1 LKKAQARQKTLY
13 DRNRRP
19 AEKFKV
25 GDLVLKK
32 KNATMVSFATAKWT
46 GHRRIIEVTNQE
58 ETAYR
63 LKRYSEGA
71 LRLTTANITQ
81 LKEFHGYKGRIL

>member
-1 LKKAQARQKTLY
+1 M
-13 DRNRRP
+13 
-19 AEKFKV
+19 V
-25 GDLVLKK
+25 G
-32 KNATMVSFATAKWT
+32 FATAKWS
-46 GHRRIIEVTNQE
+46 GPWRIFEVTNQE

-81 LKEFHGYKGRIL
+81 LKEFHGYKGGILCSYKRSNVILSRK